1 MRAGAGGVSA
11 EGGARKQEKEK
22 KEVQEKEKKE
32 VKEDK
37 EEEADDPFAVSSLS
51 QQEPADSNGSC
62 RCHARSVLIY
72 YIIQCTKIPI

>member
-1 MRAGAGGVSA
+1 VSA

-22 KEVQEKEKKE
+22 KEVQEKE

-72 YIIQCTKIPI
+72 YII

>member
-1 MRAGAGGVSA
+1 MRAGAEGVSA

-22 KEVQEKEKKE
+22 KEVEDEKE
-32 VKEDK
+32 ED
-37 EEEADDPFAVSSLS
+37 ADDPFAVSSLS

-72 YIIQCTKIPI
+72 YII

>member
-1 MRAGAGGVSA
+1 MGGVSA
-11 EGGARKQEKEK
+11 ECGARKQEKAK
-22 KEVQEKEKKE
+22 KEVEEE
-32 VKEDK
+32 K

-72 YIIQCTKIPI
+72 YII

>member
-1 MRAGAGGVSA
+1 MSA
-11 EGGARKQEKEK
+11 EGGARTQEKQKEEVEEE
-22 KEVQEKEKKE
+22 KEV
-32 VKEDK
+32 
-37 EEEADDPFAVSSLS
+37 EADDPFAVSSLS